1 VYIGIPQPGAVAAID
16 LQQVFDRRLRVV
28 VSHGGDHVPALDFPQ
43 LVEWAQE
50 GKIDLAG
57 MVTKRVGLEDVAQ
70 AFDDLKAGKVI
81 RSVIL
86 F

>member
-1 VYIGIPQPGAVAAID
+1 M
-16 LQQVFDRRLRVV
+16 
-28 VSHGGDHVPALDFPQ
+28 H
-43 LVEWAQE
+43 WAGE

-70 AFDDLKAGKVI
+70 AFDDLKAGEVI

>member
-1 VYIGIPQPGAVAAID
+1 MRKRFDVVSEINAA
-16 LQQVFDRRLRVV
+16 RLRL
-28 VSHGGDHVPALDFPQ
+28 GKAL
-43 LVEWAQE
+43 LA

-70 AFDDLKAGKVI
+70 AFDDLKAGEVI

>member
-1 VYIGIPQPGAVAAID
+1 VQ
-16 LQQVFDRRLRVV
+16 
-28 VSHGGDHVPALDFPQ
+28 
-43 LVEWAQE
+43 WARE

-70 AFDDLKAGKVI
+70 AFDDLKAGEVI

>member
-1 VYIGIPQPGAVAAID
+1 M
-16 LQQVFDRRLRVV
+16 RRNLT
-28 VSHGGDHVPALDFPQ
+28 SQF
-43 LVEWAQE
+43 VERAQE

-70 AFDDLKAGKVI
+70 GSEDLKAGEVI
-81 RSVIL
+81 LSVIL